1 MTGRATVYDVARE
14 AGVSIKTVSR
24 VVNGSD
30 AVTPQTRARVM
41 AAVQALNYVP
51 NSNALSLKSGS
62 SRTVGVVVD
71 SLADPFFATIVA
83 VVESKLVTAGYTVLV
98 AATGRQGARERD
110 QVIALTRHR
119 IAGLVL
125 APANSDHSYLT
136 DALHGIPLV
145 MVDRAGELPGCDVVR
160 VEDRDAARLAVAG
173 MLANGH
179 RRVAFIG
186 DSSALPT
193 NQDRYRGYADAHAAA
208 GVPIVPEMERWDSD
222 QPDESAGATR
232 ALLGMAEPPTAFFCC
247 HPRGAAGTIR
257 TLHEMDRTDCAVISF
272 GDVQLGDL
280 LDPALTVIDHR
291 PEEIAE
297 RAVDL
302 LLTRMAEPA
311 HTAGSREDAISIVL
325 PLQIIRRGSGELT
338 P

>member
-1 MTGRATVYDVARE
+1 MRVRATVYDVARE

-24 VVNGSD
+24 VMNSST
-30 AVTPQTRARVM
+30 AVTSGTRDRVM
-41 AAVQALNYVP
+41 VAVASLNYVP

-71 SLADPFFATIVA
+71 SLADPFFAAIVS
-83 VVESKLVTAGYTVLV
+83 VVESRLVTAGYTVLV
-98 AATGRQGARERD
+98 AATNRQTTRERD

-119 IAGLVL
+119 ISGLVL
-125 APANSDHSYLT
+125 APSNSDHSYLA
-136 DALHGIPLV
+136 DALHGVPVV
-145 MVDRAGELPGCDVVR
+145 MVDRAGDLPGCDVVR
-160 VEDRDAARLAVAG
+160 VDDFGAARTAIAG

-179 RRVAFIG
+179 RRIAFIG

-193 NQDRYRGYADAHAAA
+193 NRDRHEGYLAALVDA
-208 GVPIVPEMERWDSD
+208 GVRVDPALERWDSD

-232 ALLGMAEPPTAFFCC
+232 ALLALADPPTAFFCC

-257 TLHEMDRTDCAVISF
+257 ALHEQDRTDCALISF

-280 LDPALTVIDHR
+280 LDPGLTVIDHR
-291 PEEIAE
+291 PETIAE
-297 RAVDL
+297 HAADL
-302 LLTRMAEPA
+302 LLARLADAPGVPA
-311 HTAGSREDAISIVL
+311 GHRDPVEIVL
-325 PLQIIRRGSGELT
+325 ALDIIRRGSGELT

>member
-30 AVTPQTRARVM
+30 AVTLATREKVM
-41 AAVQALNYVP
+41 AAVTALKYVP

-71 SLADPFFATIVA
+71 SLADPFFAAIVA

-98 AATGRQGARERD
+98 AATNRQGEREQE

-119 IAGLVL
+119 IAGLLL
-125 APANSDHSYLT
+125 APASSDHGYLADT
-136 DALHGIPLV
+136 LHGTPVV
-145 MVDRAGELPGCDVVR
+145 MVDRVGGIPGCDVVR
-160 VEDRDAARLAVAG
+160 VQDRAASHEAIAG
-173 MLANGH
+173 MLAAGH
-179 RRVAFIG
+179 RRIAFIG
-186 DSSALPT
+186 DSNALPT
-193 NQDRYRGYADAHAAA
+193 NRDRHRGYLDAFAEA
-208 GVPIVPEMERWDSD
+208 GVSVDPLLERWDSD

-232 ALLGMAEPPTAFFCC
+232 ALLEMPDPPTAFFCC
-247 HPRGAAGTIR
+247 HPRGAAGTVR
-257 TLHEMDRTDCAVISF
+257 ALHEMHRTDCALISF

-291 PEEIAE
+291 PERIAQA
-297 RAVDL
+297 AVDL
-302 LLTRMAEPA
+302 LLERMTEYATKVAPREP
-311 HTAGSREDAISIVL
+311 RDVVL